1 MPKYLTI
8 GENLQ
13 IVRGEGCGF
22 LPGESPNDLESAQRR
37 VSAWI
42 EQNGAHS
49 DVNEATEMAGGG
61 RAKLEIVRKEDE
73 LRHRLDQYRQRIE
86 RTTPWPFKR
95 YIKEYEKKLRDEM
108 GLN

>member
-13 IVRGEGCGF
+13 IVRGDGCGF

-49 DVNEATEMAGGG
+49 DVDEARRWLAAAEQNLKLYGRRTNCGIDWTSIGSASSVRLGG
-61 RAKLEIVRKEDE
+61 RSSDISKN
-73 LRHRLDQYRQRIE
+73 
-86 RTTPWPFKR
+86 TKR
-95 YIKEYEKKLRDEM
+95 SYATKWV
-108 GLN
+108 